1 MGDVNFSVADGVTHN
16 WSAEYAR
23 RLAGEIIDKHNSDIS
38 DLHNELDIEIATRES
53 AVGAING
60 SIDEINGQLSNLS
73 SKHDTD
79 VSAIKNTFAST
90 EHAGLIKLGKDG
102 TGANKSGLIVD
113 PSDGTCNVCCDEAYG
128 TVRSGGRVAIA
139 PATTTDI
146 DGKSQTHR
154 PITPST
160 LEYAV
165 NSVVGSDISSN
176 KSNITAIQTNM
187 QEISLTQGNLA
198 RRVSELELSKMQIY
212 EKIPEEHADDL
223 LVEETGIYI
232 DSLIMH
238 SNGVSGPGAL
248 FVFADSNGVDV
259 YRFYY
264 SHATGF
270 YLNFNG
276 EWNLCDNYIKYSS
289 TYVGDDNGKAP
300 APVKI
305 GKWID
310 DRPVYRYVFGYSLNP
325 DNSTIV
331 SDKSVYS
338 ILSEVTKDQNTVFVI
353 DCKAFLRMGG
363 ETIYEGCCIDDVS
376 VPYINYGFD
385 TSGLTSDYASRFD
398 SFTGYIDFVTRAT
411 NIK

>member
-1 MGDVNFSVADGVTHN
+1 MIHVHERGHSGGDLALNLAARYAERLVEDLKAALEERIDGE
-16 WSAEYAR
+16 SAECESAR
-23 RLAGEIIDKHNSDIS
+23 QSLKTLIDKNTSDISGLDLEVTANNSDIE
-38 DLHNELDIEIATRES
+38 DLEQ
-53 AVGAING
+53 AVAQN
-60 SIDEINGQLSNLS
+60 
-73 SKHDTD
+73 
-79 VSAIKNTFAST
+79 
-90 EHAGLIKLGKDG
+90 
-102 TGANKSGLIVD
+102 
-113 PSDGTCNVCCDEAYG
+113 
-128 TVRSGGRVAIA
+128 
-139 PATTTDI
+139 
-146 DGKSQTHR
+146 
-154 PITPST
+154 
-160 LEYAV
+160 
-165 NSVVGSDISSN
+165 GSDISALEQTVTQNRSDISALGQQHSSDISTLNASVSSN

-232 DSLIMH
+232 DTLTMH

-259 YRFYY
+259 YRFYF

-270 YLNFNG
+270 YLNFNS

-338 ILSEVTKDQNTVFVI
+338 ILSEVTKDQNTVFVVG
-353 DCKAFLRMGG
+353 CNAFLRMGG
-363 ETIYEGCCIDDVS
+363 SDDVYGGCCIDDYY
-376 VPYINYGFD
+376 VPMSGVGFD
-385 TSGLTSDYASRFD
+385 SSGLPSDYAIRFD
-398 SFTGYIDFVTRAT
+398 SFTGYIDFVTNA
-411 NIK
+411 NNLK